1 MGKEIIQ
8 LNPSIVWKHFY
19 DLTQIPRP
27 SSHEAKVIEHIK
39 KFAESHKLDYTTDDT
54 GNIVVRKPA
63 TKGKEN
69 VTGVILQSHVD
80 MVPQKNNDK
89 KHNFET
95 DPIET
100 IIDGEWVR
108 ANKTTLGADN
118 GIGVAS
124 MLAVLESNDFAHGP
138 IEALFTITEE
148 TGMDGAFGLIP
159 GLLKGKILINL
170 DSEDEGE
177 LFVGC
182 AGGINGSAK
191 TTVQL
196 ENSPAG
202 LAYEIIVS
210 GLRGGHSGLD
220 INLGRANANKLISRL
235 LWSAMKNFPVKVSE
249 IKGGDLR
256 NAITRESHAKII
268 VPEKFEH
275 DFKSFFEPFVSAV
288 KNEYSVADPNLK
300 IELNSLVKPEKVLT
314 DADAKRI
321 VGMLNAAPN
330 GVVRMSDEMQ
340 GVVETSLN
348 LAIVNVSEGKAEL
361 LYLLRSS
368 VDSAKY
374 ALAEQVASLH
384 ELLGCE
390 VEFSGDYP
398 GWKPNS
404 NSAILNTMVAHY
416 QKDFGKKPEVKAIH
430 AGLECG
436 IIGGKYPGL
445 DMISFGPT
453 IRHPHSPDEKVKID
467 TVEMFWKF
475 LKGTLGE
482 VN

>member
-1 MGKEIIQ
+1 MGKEITH

-27 SSHEAKVIEHIK
+27 SSHEKKVIEHIK
-39 KFAESHKLDYTTDDT
+39 KFAEVQKLDYTIDET
-54 GNIVVRKPA
+54 GNIIIRKPA
-63 TKGKEN
+63 VKGKEN
-69 VTGVILQSHVD
+69 VTGVVLQSHVD
-80 MVPQKNNDK
+80 MVPQKNSDK
-89 KHNFET
+89 NHNFET

-100 IIDGEWVR
+100 IIDGEWLR

-124 MLAVLESNDFAHGP
+124 MLAVLESTDISHGP
-138 IEALFTITEE
+138 VEALFTITEE
-148 TGMDGAFGLIP
+148 TGMDGAFGLNP
-159 GLLKGKILINL
+159 GMLKGKILLNL

-182 AGGINGSAK
+182 AGGINGSVK
-191 TTVQL
+191 TTVKQ
-196 ENSPAG
+196 EASAEG
-202 LAYEIIVS
+202 TAFEIVVS
-210 GLRGGHSGLD
+210 GLKGGHSGLD
-220 INLGRANANKLISRL
+220 INLGRGNSNKILARL
-235 LWSAMKNFPVKVSE
+235 LWSAYKNFPAQIASF
-249 IKGGDLR
+249 KGGNLR
-256 NAITRESHAKII
+256 NAIPRESHAKII
-268 VPEKFEH
+268 VPGKFEN
-275 DFKSFFEPFVSAV
+275 DFKIFFNQYVDAI
-288 KNEYSVADPNLK
+288 KKEYSVADPDIK
-300 IELNSLVKPEKVLT
+300 IALNSSDKPAKVLT
-314 DADAKRI
+314 DDDAKRMI
-321 VGMLNAAPN
+321 GMINAAPN
-330 GVVRMSDEMQ
+330 GVARMSDEMQ
-340 GVVETSLN
+340 GMVETSLN
-348 LAIVNVSEGKAEL
+348 LAIVNIAEGTAEI

-384 ELLGCE
+384 QLLGCE

-404 NSAILNTMVAHY
+404 KSIILKTMVSLY
-416 QKDFGKKPEVKAIH
+416 EKEFGKKPEVKAIH

-436 IIGGKYPGL
+436 IIGGKYHGM

-475 LKGTLGE
+475 LKGTLG
-482 VN
+482 NIQ

>member
-27 SSHEAKVIEHIK
+27 SSHEKKVIEHIR
-39 KFAESHKLDYTTDDT
+39 KFAEAQKLDYTIDET
-54 GNIVVRKPA
+54 GNIVVWKPA

-69 VTGVILQSHVD
+69 VPGIILQAHVD

-89 KHNFET
+89 DHNFET

-100 IIDGEWVR
+100 VIDGEWVR

-124 MLAVLESNDFAHGP
+124 MLAVLESTDIVHGP

-148 TGMDGAFGLIP
+148 TGMDGAFGLKP
-159 GLLKGKILINL
+159 GLLNGKMLLNL

-182 AGGINGSAK
+182 AGGINSSVK
-191 TTVQL
+191 TTYKQEATPQGHSYDIV
-196 ENSPAG
+196 
-202 LAYEIIVS
+202 VS

-220 INLGRANANKLISRL
+220 INLGRGNSNKILSRL
-235 LWSAMKNFPVKVSE
+235 LWSALNNFPLKVAG
-249 IKGGDLR
+249 IKGGNLR
-256 NAITRESHAKII
+256 NAIPRESHAKIV

-275 DFKSFFEPFVSAV
+275 DFKTFFDQFVEAI
-288 KNEYSVADPNLK
+288 KKEYSVADPDLK
-300 IELNSLVKPEKVLT
+300 IELKSSEKPVMVMA
-314 DADAKRI
+314 DDDAKRMI
-321 VGMLNAAPN
+321 GMINAAPN
-330 GVVRMSDEMQ
+330 GVARMSDEMQ
-340 GVVETSLN
+340 GMVETSLN
-348 LAIVNVSEGKAEL
+348 LAIVNIADGNAEI

-384 ELLGCE
+384 QLVGCE

-404 NSAILNTMVAHY
+404 KSVILKTMVGLY
-416 QKDFGKKPEVKAIH
+416 EKEFGKKPEVKAIH

-467 TVEMFWKF
+467 TVEMFWRF
-475 LKGTLGE
+475 LKGTLSS
-482 VN
+482 VQ